1 MKKWIL
7 TAAALFAVCSLF
19 AQQSVTEVYNNAAKA
34 YGEKQFAAA
43 AEGFLKVIDEGSV
56 SDDPDAAQLVV
67 NAKKNVP
74 ICYYMMGGMALKQQ
88 QYDQSLQNFTK
99 SAEYAELYGDVNA
112 QNKANEWVAR
122 IYQIEGGEAFNNKD
136 YAAAADVFAKG
147 YAANP
152 KNTEMAIWLA
162 TCYCELGEYDK
173 GMRIFE
179 SVAAMTHPKYADD
192 VQKARELMALYTN
205 NEVAR
210 LQAAGDYDGII
221 AMADR
226 LLAENAES
234 ALAQKIRLQAYFGK
248 KDYARVI
255 DLAEAA
261 AAAQTDEEDRS
272 DIYFTLGAAYNAR
285 EMKPQAI
292 AALRKVVAGPNVNA
306 AKASIAELSK

>member
-34 YGEKQFAAA
+34 YGEKEFAAA

-74 ICYYMMGGMALKQQ
+74 ICYYMMGGMALKRQ

-136 YAAAADVFAKG
+136 YAAAAEVFAKG

-192 VQKARELMALYTN
+192 VQKAKELMALYTN
-205 NEVAR
+205 NEEAR

-248 KDYARVI
+248 KDYAKVI
-255 DLAEAA
+255 DLADAA

>member
-136 YAAAADVFAKG
+136 YAAAAEVFAKG

-192 VQKARELMALYTN
+192 VQKAKELMALYTN

-248 KDYARVI
+248 KDYAKVI
-255 DLAEAA
+255 DLADAA

>member
-74 ICYYMMGGMALKQQ
+74 ICYYMMGGMALKRQ

-136 YAAAADVFAKG
+136 YAAAAEVFAKG

-192 VQKARELMALYTN
+192 VQKAKELMALYTN

-248 KDYARVI
+248 KDYAKVI
-255 DLAEAA
+255 DLADAA

>member
-34 YGEKQFAAA
+34 YGEKEFAAA

-74 ICYYMMGGMALKQQ
+74 ICYYMMGGMALKRQ

-136 YAAAADVFAKG
+136 YAAAAEVFAKG

-162 TCYCELGEYDK
+162 TCYCELGEYDR

-192 VQKARELMALYTN
+192 VQKAKELMALYTN

-248 KDYARVI
+248 KDYAKVI
-255 DLAEAA
+255 DLADAA

>member
-34 YGEKQFAAA
+34 YGEKEFAAA
-43 AEGFLKVIDEGSV
+43 AGGFLKVIDEGSV

-74 ICYYMMGGMALKQQ
+74 ICYYMMGGMALKRQ

-136 YAAAADVFAKG
+136 YAAAAEVFAKG

-192 VQKARELMALYTN
+192 VQKAKELMALYTN

-248 KDYARVI
+248 KDYAKVI
-255 DLAEAA
+255 DLADAA

>member
-74 ICYYMMGGMALKQQ
+74 VCYYMMGGMALKRQ

-136 YAAAADVFAKG
+136 YAAAAEVFAKG

-179 SVAAMTHPKYADD
+179 SVAAMIHPKYADD

-248 KDYARVI
+248 KDYAKVI
-255 DLAEAA
+255 DLADAA

>member
-34 YGEKQFAAA
+34 YGEKEFAAA

-74 ICYYMMGGMALKQQ
+74 ICYYMMGGMALKRQ

-112 QNKANEWVAR
+112 QNKAHEWVAR

-136 YAAAADVFAKG
+136 YAAAAEVFAKG

-192 VQKARELMALYTN
+192 VQKAKELMALYTN

-248 KDYARVI
+248 KDYAKVI
-255 DLAEAA
+255 DLADAA

-285 EMKPQAI
+285 EMKPRAI

>member
-34 YGEKQFAAA
+34 YGEKEFAAA

-74 ICYYMMGGMALKQQ
+74 ICYYMMGGMALKRQ

-136 YAAAADVFAKG
+136 YAAAAEVSAKG

-192 VQKARELMALYTN
+192 VQKAKELMALYTN

-248 KDYARVI
+248 KDYAKVI
-255 DLAEAA
+255 DLADAA

>member
-34 YGEKQFAAA
+34 YGEKEFAAA

-74 ICYYMMGGMALKQQ
+74 ICYYMMGGMALKRQ

-136 YAAAADVFAKG
+136 YAAAAEVFAKG

-192 VQKARELMALYTN
+192 VQKAKELMALYTN

-221 AMADR
+221 AMR
-226 LLAENAES
+226 SEE
-234 ALAQKIRLQAYFGK
+234 RRVGK
-248 KDYARVI
+248 
-255 DLAEAA
+255 EC
-261 AAAQTDEEDRS
+261 RS
-272 DIYFTLGAAYNAR
+272 RWSPYH
-285 EMKPQAI
+285 
-292 AALRKVVAGPNVNA
+292 
-306 AKASIAELSK
+306 

>member
-1 MKKWIL
+1 MKKWLL
-7 TAAALFAVCSLF
+7 TAAALFVACSLF
-19 AQQSVTEVYNNAAKA
+19 AQENVTEVYNNAAKA
-34 YGEKQFAAA
+34 YQERQYAAA
-43 AEGFLKVIDEGSV
+43 AEGFLKVIDEGAAAE
-56 SDDPDAAQLVV
+56 DPDAAQLVA

-74 ICYYMMGGMALKQQ
+74 ICYYMMGGMALKGQR
-88 QYDQSLQNFTK
+88 YDEALQNFTR
-99 SAEYAELYGDVNA
+99 SAEYAELYGDTNA

-136 YAAAADVFAKG
+136 YASAAEVFAKG

-173 GMRIFE
+173 GMQIFE

-192 VQKARELMALYTN
+192 VQKAKELMALYTN
-205 NEVAR
+205 NEVAK

-221 AMADR
+221 AMADK
-226 LLAENAES
+226 LLAENAEN

-248 KDYARVI
+248 KDYAKVI
-255 DLAEAA
+255 ELAEAA
-261 AAAQTDEEDRS
+261 AAAQTDPEDRS
-272 DIYFTLGAAYNAR
+272 DVYYTLGAAYNAR

-292 AALRKVVAGPNVNA
+292 AALRNVVAGPNVA
-306 AKASIAELSK
+306 VARITIAELSK

>member
-19 AQQSVTEVYNNAAKA
+19 AQQSVTDVYNNAAKA
-34 YGEKQFAAA
+34 YGEKEFAAA

-74 ICYYMMGGMALKQQ
+74 ICYYMMGGMALKRQ

-136 YAAAADVFAKG
+136 YAAAAEVFAKG

-192 VQKARELMALYTN
+192 VQKAKELMALYTN

-248 KDYARVI
+248 KDYAKVI
-255 DLAEAA
+255 DLADAA

>member
-74 ICYYMMGGMALKQQ
+74 ICYYMMGGMALKRQ

-136 YAAAADVFAKG
+136 YAAAAEVFAKG

-179 SVAAMTHPKYADD
+179 SVAAMIHPKYADD

-248 KDYARVI
+248 KDYAKVI
-255 DLAEAA
+255 DLADAA

>member
-1 MKKWIL
+1 MVL

-34 YGEKQFAAA
+34 YGEKEFAAA

-74 ICYYMMGGMALKQQ
+74 ICYYMMGGMALKRQ

-136 YAAAADVFAKG
+136 YAAAAEVFAKG

-192 VQKARELMALYTN
+192 VQKAKELMALYTN

-248 KDYARVI
+248 KDYAKVI
-255 DLAEAA
+255 DLADAA

>member
-34 YGEKQFAAA
+34 YGEKEFAAA

-88 QYDQSLQNFTK
+88 LYDQSLQNFTK

-136 YAAAADVFAKG
+136 YAAAAEGFAKG

-192 VQKARELMALYTN
+192 VQKAKELMALYTN

-248 KDYARVI
+248 KDYAKVI
-255 DLAEAA
+255 DLADAA

>member
-34 YGEKQFAAA
+34 YGEKEFAAA

-74 ICYYMMGGMALKQQ
+74 ICYYMMGGMALKRQ

-136 YAAAADVFAKG
+136 YAAAAEVFAKG

-162 TCYCELGEYDK
+162 TCYCELCEYDK

-192 VQKARELMALYTN
+192 VQKAKELMALYTN

-248 KDYARVI
+248 KDYAKVI
-255 DLAEAA
+255 DLADAA

>member
-34 YGEKQFAAA
+34 YGEKEFAAA

-74 ICYYMMGGMALKQQ
+74 ICYYMMGGMALKRQ

-136 YAAAADVFAKG
+136 YAAAAEVFAKG

-192 VQKARELMALYTN
+192 VQKAKELMALYTN

-248 KDYARVI
+248 KDYAKVI
-255 DLAEAA
+255 DLADAA
-261 AAAQTDEEDRS
+261 AAAQTDEADRS

>member
-34 YGEKQFAAA
+34 YGEKEFAAA

-74 ICYYMMGGMALKQQ
+74 ICYYMMGGMALKRQ

-136 YAAAADVFAKG
+136 YAAAAEVFAKG

-192 VQKARELMALYTN
+192 VQKAKELMALYTN

-248 KDYARVI
+248 KDYAKVI
-255 DLAEAA
+255 DLADAA

>member
-34 YGEKQFAAA
+34 YGEKEFAAA

-74 ICYYMMGGMALKQQ
+74 ICYYMMGGMALKRQ

-136 YAAAADVFAKG
+136 YAAAAEVFAKG

-192 VQKARELMALYTN
+192 VQKAKELMALYTN

-248 KDYARVI
+248 KDYAKVI
-255 DLAEAA
+255 DLADAA
-261 AAAQTDEEDRS
+261 ASAQTDEEDRS

>member
-34 YGEKQFAAA
+34 CGEKQFAAA

-136 YAAAADVFAKG
+136 YAAAAEVFAKG

>member
-7 TAAALFAVCSLF
+7 TTAALFAVCSLF
-19 AQQSVTEVYNNAAKA
+19 AQESVTEVYNKGVEAFQA
-34 YGEKQFAAA
+34 KQFPTA
-43 AEGFLKVIDEGSV
+43 AEGFLEVIRQGAV
-56 SDDPDAAQLVV
+56 SDDPDAAQLVI

-74 ICYYMMGGMALKQQ
+74 ICYYMMGGMALKGQK
-88 QYDQSLQNFTK
+88 YDEALENFTE
-99 SAEYAELYGDVNA
+99 SAQYAELYGDVNA

-122 IYQIEGGEAFNNKD
+122 IYQIQGGEAFNNKD
-136 YAAAADVFAKG
+136 YATAAEVFAKG

-162 TCYCELGEYDK
+162 TCYCEMDEYEQ

-192 VQKARELMALYTN
+192 VQKAEELMALYTN
-205 NEVAR
+205 NRVAK

-221 AMADR
+221 AMADE
-226 LLAENAES
+226 LLAENAGN

-248 KDYARVI
+248 KDYAKVI
-255 DLAEAA
+255 ELAEPAA
-261 AAAQTDEEDRS
+261 AVQTDEGDRS

-292 AALRKVVAGPNVNA
+292 AALRKVTAGPNVA
-306 AKASIAELSK
+306 AARATVAELSK

>member
-34 YGEKQFAAA
+34 YGEKEFAAA

-74 ICYYMMGGMALKQQ
+74 ICYYMMGGMALKRQ

-136 YAAAADVFAKG
+136 YAAAAEVFAKG

-192 VQKARELMALYTN
+192 VQKAKELMALYTN

-248 KDYARVI
+248 KDYAKVI
-255 DLAEAA
+255 DLADAA

-285 EMKPQAI
+285 EMKPRAI

>member
-34 YGEKQFAAA
+34 YGEKEFAAA

-74 ICYYMMGGMALKQQ
+74 ICYYMMGGMALKRQ

-136 YAAAADVFAKG
+136 YAAAAEVFAKG

-192 VQKARELMALYTN
+192 VQKAKELMALYTN

-248 KDYARVI
+248 KDYAKVI
-255 DLAEAA
+255 DLADAA
-261 AAAQTDEEDRS
+261 AAAQMDEEDRS

>member
-34 YGEKQFAAA
+34 YGEKEFAAA

-74 ICYYMMGGMALKQQ
+74 ICYYMMGGMALKRQ

-136 YAAAADVFAKG
+136 YAAAAEVFAKG

-192 VQKARELMALYTN
+192 VQKAKELMALYTN

-248 KDYARVI
+248 KDYAKVI
-255 DLAEAA
+255 DLADAA
-261 AAAQTDEEDRS
+261 AAVQTDEEDRS

>member
-7 TAAALFAVCSLF
+7 TAAALFAICSLF

-34 YGEKQFAAA
+34 YGEKEFAAA

-74 ICYYMMGGMALKQQ
+74 ICYYMMGGMALKRQ

-136 YAAAADVFAKG
+136 YAAAAEVFAKG

-192 VQKARELMALYTN
+192 VQKAKELMALYTN

-248 KDYARVI
+248 KDYAKVI
-255 DLAEAA
+255 DLADAA

>member
-7 TAAALFAVCSLF
+7 TAAALCAVCSLF

-136 YAAAADVFAKG
+136 YAAAAEVFAKG

-179 SVAAMTHPKYADD
+179 SVAAMIHPKYADD

-248 KDYARVI
+248 KDYAKVI
-255 DLAEAA
+255 DLADAA

>member
-136 YAAAADVFAKG
+136 YAAAAEVFAKG

>member
-34 YGEKQFAAA
+34 YGEKEFAAA

-74 ICYYMMGGMALKQQ
+74 ICYYMMGGMALKRQ

-136 YAAAADVFAKG
+136 YAAAAEVFAKG

-152 KNTEMAIWLA
+152 KNTE

-192 VQKARELMALYTN
+192 VQKAKELMALYTN

-248 KDYARVI
+248 KDYAKVI
-255 DLAEAA
+255 DLADAA

>member
-136 YAAAADVFAKG
+136 YAAAAEVFAKG

-192 VQKARELMALYTN
+192 VQKAKELMALYTN

-248 KDYARVI
+248 KDYAKVI
-255 DLAEAA
+255 DLADAA

-272 DIYFTLGAAYNAR
+272 DI
-285 EMKPQAI
+285 
-292 AALRKVVAGPNVNA
+292 
-306 AKASIAELSK
+306 

>member
-19 AQQSVTEVYNNAAKA
+19 AQQSVTEVYNNAVKA
-34 YGEKQFAAA
+34 YGEKEFAAA

-74 ICYYMMGGMALKQQ
+74 ICYYMMGGMALKRQ

-136 YAAAADVFAKG
+136 YAAAAEVFAKG

-192 VQKARELMALYTN
+192 VQKAKELMALYTN

-248 KDYARVI
+248 KDYAKVI
-255 DLAEAA
+255 DLADAA

>member
-34 YGEKQFAAA
+34 YGEKEFAAA

-74 ICYYMMGGMALKQQ
+74 ICYYMMGGMALKRQ

-136 YAAAADVFAKG
+136 YAAAAEVFAKG

-192 VQKARELMALYTN
+192 VQKAKELMALYTN

-248 KDYARVI
+248 KDYAKVI
-255 DLAEAA
+255 DLADAA

-306 AKASIAELSK
+306 AKTSIAELSK

>member
-99 SAEYAELYGDVNA
+99 SAEYAELYGEVNA

-136 YAAAADVFAKG
+136 YAAAAEVFAKG

>member
-34 YGEKQFAAA
+34 YGEKEFAAA

-56 SDDPDAAQLVV
+56 SDDPDAAPLVV
-67 NAKKNVP
+67 NAKQNVP
-74 ICYYMMGGMALKQQ
+74 ICYYMMGGMALKRQ

-136 YAAAADVFAKG
+136 YAAAAEVFAKG

-192 VQKARELMALYTN
+192 VQKAKELMALYTN

-248 KDYARVI
+248 KDYAKVI
-255 DLAEAA
+255 DLADAA

>member
-136 YAAAADVFAKG
+136 YAAAAEVFAKG

-152 KNTEMAIWLA
+152 KNTEMAIWSA

-192 VQKARELMALYTN
+192 VQKAKELMALYTN

-248 KDYARVI
+248 KDYAKVI
-255 DLAEAA
+255 DLADAA

>member
-34 YGEKQFAAA
+34 YGEKEFAAA

-74 ICYYMMGGMALKQQ
+74 ICYYMMGGMALKRQ

-136 YAAAADVFAKG
+136 YAAAAEVFAKG

-192 VQKARELMALYTN
+192 VQKAKELMALYTN

-248 KDYARVI
+248 KDYAKVI
-255 DLAEAA
+255 DLADAA

-285 EMKPQAI
+285 EMKTQAI

>member
-136 YAAAADVFAKG
+136 YAAAAEVFAKG

-192 VQKARELMALYTN
+192 VQKAKELMVLYTN

-248 KDYARVI
+248 KDYAKVI
-255 DLAEAA
+255 DLADAA

>member
-34 YGEKQFAAA
+34 YGEKEFAAA

-74 ICYYMMGGMALKQQ
+74 ICYYMMGGMALKRQ

-136 YAAAADVFAKG
+136 YAAAAEVFAKG

-192 VQKARELMALYTN
+192 VQKAKELMALYTN

-234 ALAQKIRLQAYFGK
+234 ALAQKIRLQAYLGK
-248 KDYARVI
+248 KDYAKVI
-255 DLAEAA
+255 DLADAA